1 MTQKGVELLF
11 RQLREQKKLAGRRSG
26 FLIFPQ
32 EIFHDTMG
40 FGYDIRHDGSFF
52 VTKGG
57 SGNTRKVL

>member
-40 FGYDIRHDGSFF
+40 FRYDIRHDGSFL